1 MKKKLN
7 VIAWIAAVAIS
18 LTLAV
23 QTQAHERTQRYA
35 GERNSH
41 VVITHPGKIIYTGGR
56 HSVPVIVI
64 PNNQRHFAKVKHR
77 GKAKKI
83 RRFRRAYAPQR
94 FDRPVII
101 ITREIYR

>member
-1 MKKKLN
+1 MKKN
-7 VIAWIAAVAIS
+7 INIIAWIAAIALS

-23 QTQAHERTQRYA
+23 QTQAHERTHRYA

-41 VVITHPGKIIYTGGR
+41 VVVTHPGKIIYTGGR

-64 PNNQRHFAKVKHR
+64 PNNHRHFAKVTHR
-77 GKAKKI
+77 GKVKKI
-83 RRFRRAYAPQR
+83 RRIRRAYAPQR
-94 FDRPVII
+94 IDRPVVI